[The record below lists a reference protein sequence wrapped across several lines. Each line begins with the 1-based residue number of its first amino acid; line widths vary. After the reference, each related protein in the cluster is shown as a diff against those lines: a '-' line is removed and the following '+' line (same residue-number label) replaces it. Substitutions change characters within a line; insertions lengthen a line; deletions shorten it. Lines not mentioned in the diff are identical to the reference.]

1 MKILLADDDRTIL
14 TIAEL
19 SLSKLGGH
27 EVVCARDGRE
37 ALELAAR
44 EKPDLIILDAMM
56 PGMDGYEACARL
68 KADPATS
75 GIPVIF
81 LTAAEPQEKEKALAL
96 GARGVIAK
104 PFRPDLLP
112 AQVRALLPGPGLSI

>member
-1 MKILLADDDRTIL
+1 MKILIADDDRL
-14 TIAEL
+14 MLKIAEL

-37 ALELAAR
+37 ALELATG

-68 KADPATS
+68 KADAATRA
-75 GIPVIF
+75 IPVIF
-81 LTAAEPQEKEKALAL
+81 LTAAEPEEKEKALSL

-104 PFRPDLLP
+104 PFKADLLP
-112 AQVRALLPGPGLSI
+112 AQVRALL